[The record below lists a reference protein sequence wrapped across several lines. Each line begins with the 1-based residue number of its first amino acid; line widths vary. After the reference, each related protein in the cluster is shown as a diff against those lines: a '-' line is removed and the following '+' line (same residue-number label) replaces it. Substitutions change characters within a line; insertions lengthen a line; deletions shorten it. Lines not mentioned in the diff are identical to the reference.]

1 MIEIAGGILL
11 ALFILAVLRRLPQ
24 IILILGVLYLIG
36 SCVHP

>member
-36 SCVHP
+36 SCAHP